1 MGNAGLNGEEAMLS
15 RNFAIVG
22 AVSLFLASTG
32 MAAADGHGKST
43 DGSGPSL
50 QEQSQN
56 PIASLISVPFQSNW
70 NFGTGKLDRMQYVMN
85 IQPVIPVALTDGLNL
100 ILRPIVPI
108 INKPKMFAGDT
119 SEFGLGDIS
128 PQIFLSPSK
137 PVDTFLGDMT
147 WGIGPNFLLDTATDD
162 SLGTGKWAAGPNAV
176 VFFSNKPWTYGALVE
191 QTWSF
196 AGDSDRDDVNRFGI
210 QPFVN
215 YNLDG
220 GWSLVSAPIITAN
233 WEADSGDTWTLPLG
247 GGVSKLFKIGK
258 QPIQASLRSY
268 YNVVKP
274 EFGPDWQ
281 LQFQVTFLFPK

>member
-1 MGNAGLNGEEAMLS
+1 MIA
-15 RNFAIVG
+15 RNITIIG
-22 AVSLFLASTG
+22 AASIFLAGSG
-32 MAAADGHGKST
+32 IAAA

-50 QEQSQN
+50 QEQAQN

-70 NFGTGKLDRMQYVMN
+70 FFGTGELDRMQYVMVF
-85 IQPVIPVALTDGLNL
+85 QPVIPVALSADWNL

-108 INKPKMFAGDT
+108 INKPKLFVGDS

-128 PQIFLSPSK
+128 PQIFFSPSK
-137 PVDTFLGDMT
+137 PVDTFLGDLT
-147 WGIGPNFLLDTATDD
+147 WGIGPNLLFNTATDD
-162 SLGTGKWAAGPNAV
+162 SLGTGKWGAGPNTV
-176 VFFSNKPWTYGALVE
+176 VFFSNPPWNYGALVE

-196 AGDSDRDDVNRFGI
+196 AGGSDRDDVSQFAI

-215 YNLDG
+215 HNLSG
-220 GWSLVSAPIITAN
+220 GWSLVSAPIISAN
-233 WEADSGDTWTLPLG
+233 WEADGGDKWTLPLG
-247 GGVSKLFKIGK
+247 GGVNKLFKIGK

-281 LQFQVTFLFPK
+281 LQFTLTLLFPK

>member
-1 MGNAGLNGEEAMLS
+1 MLS
-15 RNFAIVG
+15 RGVTIIG

-50 QEQSQN
+50 QQQAQN

-70 NFGTGKLDRMQYVMN
+70 NFGTGMLDRMQYVMN
-85 IQPVIPVALTDGLNL
+85 VQPVYPATLSDDWNL
-100 ILRPIVPI
+100 IIRPIVPI
-108 INKPKMFAGDT
+108 INKPKMFSGDT
-119 SEFGLGDIS
+119 SEFGLGDIT
-128 PQIFLSPSK
+128 PQFFFSPSK
-137 PVDTFLGDMT
+137 QIDTFLGEVS
-147 WGIGPNFLLDTATDD
+147 WGIGPQFLLDTATDD
-162 SLGTGKWAAGPNAV
+162 SLGSGKWGAGPSAV
-176 VFFSNKPWTYGALVE
+176 LFFSNKPWTYGSLIGN
-191 QTWSF
+191 TWSF
-196 AGDSDRDDVNRFGI
+196 AGDSDRDKVNQFAL

-215 YNLDG
+215 HNLDG

-233 WEADSGDTWTLPLG
+233 WEADGGDTWTLPLG
-247 GGVSKLFKIGK
+247 GGVNKLFHIGK

-281 LQFQVTFLFPK
+281 LQFSVTFLFPK

>member
-1 MGNAGLNGEEAMLS
+1 MLANLRGEEIIIS
-15 RNFAIVG
+15 RNITIIG
-22 AVSLFLASTG
+22 AVSIFLASSG
-32 MAAADGHGKST
+32 IAAA

-50 QEQSQN
+50 QEQAQN

-70 NFGTGKLDRMQYVMN
+70 FFGTGELDRMQYVMN
-85 IQPVIPVALTDGLNL
+85 VQPVYPATLSDDWNL
-100 ILRPIVPI
+100 IIRPIVPI

-119 SEFGLGDIS
+119 SEFGLGDIT
-128 PQIFLSPSK
+128 PQFFFSPST
-137 PVDTFLGDMT
+137 PTDTFLGNLT
-147 WGIGPNFLLDTATDD
+147 WGVGPQLLLDTATDD
-162 SLGTGKWAAGPNAV
+162 SLGTGKWGAGPAAV
-176 VFFSNKPWTYGALVE
+176 LFFSNPPWNYGALIGN
-191 QTWSF
+191 TWSF
-196 AGDSDRDDVNRFGI
+196 AGDDDRLDVNQFLM

-215 YNLDG
+215 YNLSG

-247 GGVSKLFKIGK
+247 GGVNKLFKIGK

-281 LQFQVTFLFPK
+281 LQFTLTLLFPK